1 MSNYR
6 RFAICILVLELCLIG
21 IGNGIGMQ
29 IVSHNSNKEYLV
41 EVSRAARE
49 LREGTAVNELDL
61 SKYESLS
68 DVSIFDPDKICNEEY
83 RVEDVRGT
91 LYRFCYRQK
100 DDNRM
105 LFLMNGVFALI
116 WFSSAVLLYLLGK
129 KIIAPFGAMEHM
141 TTELAKGNLSVPIQ
155 EEKSKFFGR
164 FLWGLDLLREKLEHD
179 RLHEL
184 ELEKEKKTLVLSLSH
199 DVRTPL
205 SAIDLYAKALAT
217 DLYEREEERQQAIL
231 GIQKNAKEIQN
242 YVDEIA
248 QAAREDFLKL
258 EVRTGEFYLSELLQ
272 SLMRYYGEKLRQLHT
287 EFEVTEWKNCLLYG
301 DGDRAVEVGQ
311 NLLENAIKYGD
322 GQYIQ
327 IQCTE
332 EEDHIL
338 MSVVNS
344 GCSIEEEEIAHI
356 FDSFYRGSNS
366 ERVRGSG
373 LGLCICRELLHK
385 MDGEIY
391 ARRRQDRFVVTAVF
405 RKM

>member
-68 DVSIFDPDKICNEEY
+68 EVSIFDPDKICNEEY

-116 WFSSAVLLYLLGK
+116 WLSSAVLLYLLGK

-217 DLYEREEERQQAIL
+217 DLYDREEERQQAI
-231 GIQKNAKEIQN
+231 
-242 YVDEIA
+242 
-248 QAAREDFLKL
+248 
-258 EVRTGEFYLSELLQ
+258 
-272 SLMRYYGEKLRQLHT
+272 
-287 EFEVTEWKNCLLYG
+287 
-301 DGDRAVEVGQ
+301 
-311 NLLENAIKYGD
+311 
-322 GQYIQ
+322 
-327 IQCTE
+327 
-332 EEDHIL
+332 
-338 MSVVNS
+338 
-344 GCSIEEEEIAHI
+344 
-356 FDSFYRGSNS
+356 
-366 ERVRGSG
+366 
-373 LGLCICRELLHK
+373 
-385 MDGEIY
+385 
-391 ARRRQDRFVVTAVF
+391 
-405 RKM
+405 